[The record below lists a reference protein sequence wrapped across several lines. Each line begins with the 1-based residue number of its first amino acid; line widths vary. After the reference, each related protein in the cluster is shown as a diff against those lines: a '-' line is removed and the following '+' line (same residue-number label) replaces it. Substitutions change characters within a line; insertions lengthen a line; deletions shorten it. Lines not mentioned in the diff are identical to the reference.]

1 MRLLC
6 SNPLRK
12 GVCSTLRLEPR
23 FPVTFTGTV
32 SYQDYPHLIT
42 KSLDLSRAG
51 CRLESPLQLS
61 AGTKVN
67 LLLCFLEGNTLILI
81 EQAVVRWCRARQ
93 IGVEFQAISAT
104 YQTRLNRALQ
114 RLMATP
120 S

>member
-1 MRLLC
+1 MQL
-6 SNPLRK
+6 PLRK
-12 GVCSTLRLEPR
+12 GMYHTLRTEPR

-61 AGTKVN
+61 AGMKVN
-67 LLLCFLEGNTLILI
+67 LLLCFMEGSTLILI
-81 EQAVVRWCRARQ
+81 EQAVVRWCHARQ
-93 IGVEFQAISAT
+93 IGVEFQAVSAT
-104 YQTRLNRALQ
+104 YQTRLNRTLQ
-114 RLMATP
+114 RLTARV